1 MTLVCSVMAFA
12 TVYTAGTYS
21 ELQEKLAAAANGD
34 EIQLTADIAYPA
46 SPAVTDLINIDK
58 SITLDGKGFNITGYG
73 YCNYRLDEK
82 AVYQPTSIAINAN
95 HDKSGLNVIIKNLK
109 LIDVA
114 NSYSTINGTGDAAVP
129 GHSSNSRYY
138 GISAFDGVN
147 SLTLDGMT
155 IKNSKPSNHQL
166 ICVQGSSTTPLNLTI
181 NNSEIGRPG
190 KSYPTYIL
198 KPVNLT
204 MNNSQVYGYCALYF
218 KGPQEGILAGNLGRE
233 IWYGTANAGARG
245 SVIVANGC
253 DLSTKTTSGGE
264 TNSFGIMA
272 LEDDGISIT
281 LNNCLINAEEIA
293 DAKQVLLYMEGYQNL
308 DRRSEDII
316 LTINGS
322 NTTING
328 SATNVVNNKLYKH
341 VENGSEQGL
350 HENGWNSRT
359 KQAEDKLP
367 AYTADVQVI
376 MTGGTYNFNPD
387 EYEYNMHVS
396 TADPHYADGAA
407 APTVFTKKGI
417 TIPAGYS
424 VESFTQSGKT
434 LYRIVEDIEV
444 SYDIN
449 EKYETGDEGEN
460 PHTNFIVQE
469 TTTLDNNATEA
480 NYVQVR
486 ENAGNAA
493 TLTVGKTGVDQTLTV
508 TNGIDV
514 QDDAKVIV
522 KSGSALVVENG
533 GVITAKPENIVIEA
547 NENGAASLLLSPA
560 VTVNQTPNLTVKM
573 VAKNVGKIGSDYYWH
588 RFALPI
594 DQVNAEDGSWAKDGH
609 SYGTLLYKWDYENNE
624 WASLTNVNQMQ
635 PFYGYTMTITQEV
648 AGPGDLID
656 AGYIFKGKLTGN
668 VNSVLN
674 FSRQG
679 YNFFGNSYTGY
690 ISILQ
695 LIDELIGNDNL
706 DGTVWMWNPNRQQYE
721 GIALN
726 DLRDHPTAAR
736 YNNQNS
742 WKKEVAPMQTFI
754 LRLMTTDTDTKANID
769 YATAVWGNPRYE
781 DITGV
786 TPAPARR
793 VQRTEDAYVRIVVS
807 AANGKADAIN
817 FQEDAN
823 LSDANDRGYDAAK
836 YMNERTINV
845 YSTIDGENFG
855 TIATDNLEGKKLTI
869 NTIDEIAYTIS
880 FEDVE
885 GNAYA
890 LRDNVTGAI
899 FAIEEGATYEFTAQ
913 PNSIVEGRFE
923 IVAIANVPTAIENTE
938 VKANV
943 KGIYTIMGQYLGEDF
958 DILPAGVYVVNGVK
972 IVK

>member
-1 MTLVCSVMAFA
+1 MKKFFLIPLMTLVCSVMAWG
-12 TVYTAGTYS
+12 TTRTAGNYQQ
-21 ELQEKLAAAANGD
+21 LQEALEAAVNGD
-34 EIQLTADIAYPA
+34 VIELTANIEP
-46 SPAVTDLINIDK
+46 TGLINITK
-58 SITLDGKGFNITGYG
+58 SITLDGGANKYGILKSTGTCQPYMPETGTAPSGTSYG
-73 YCNYRLDEK
+73 TVIAVNYQGNVT
-82 AVYQPTSIAINAN
+82 A
-95 HDKSGLNVIIKNLK
+95 GLNVTIKNFTMN
-109 LIDVA
+109 VQASA
-114 NSYSTINGTGDAAVP
+114 NSVPNLKYGIIAFDGVAQLNIENSDISVAAKNAITVTGKEVTPVSLNISNTNVITGTNSGYPVYILKPTNLMTSDCYMKGFCGLYFKGRADGTFGTYGYVAGSRGTIANCSNCTFESFNNSHGTTDNDFGIFAFEDDGINLTLNNCKMNSEELGDEWQSVIYMKNDYSPGIATHKNRTEAQPVTVTITGANSTINGRMVARASNPGNPNAAQRLATA
-129 GHSSNSRYY
+129 GYR
-138 GISAFDGVN
+138 
-147 SLTLDGMT
+147 T
-155 IKNSKPSNHQL
+155 QL
-166 ICVQGSSTTPLNLTI
+166 N
-181 NNSEIGRPG
+181 
-190 KSYPTYIL
+190 
-198 KPVNLT
+198 
-204 MNNSQVYGYCALYF
+204 F
-218 KGPQEGILAGNLGRE
+218 
-233 IWYGTANAGARG
+233 
-245 SVIVANGC
+245 
-253 DLSTKTTSGGE
+253 
-264 TNSFGIMA
+264 
-272 LEDDGISIT
+272 
-281 LNNCLINAEEIA
+281 
-293 DAKQVLLYMEGYQNL
+293 
-308 DRRSEDII
+308 II
-316 LTINGS
+316 
-322 NTTING
+322 
-328 SATNVVNNKLYKH
+328 
-341 VENGSEQGL
+341 
-350 HENGWNSRT
+350 
-359 KQAEDKLP
+359 
-367 AYTADVQVI
+367 
-376 MTGGTYNFNPD
+376 TGGTYAQNVGPD
-387 EYEYNMHVS
+387 GITYPYILDNTTNGTFLEQH
-396 TADPHYADGAA
+396 
-407 APTVFTKKGI
+407 I
-417 TIPAGYS
+417 TIPAGY
-424 VESFTQSGKT
+424 VVQEVTESNVT
-434 LYRIVEDIEV
+434 LYRVVPDINI

-449 EKYETGDEGEN
+449 QSYEEKAEGEN
-460 PHTNFIVQE
+460 PNTAFIVQE
-469 TTTLDNNATEA
+469 TTALVNNATEA

-486 ENAGNAA
+486 EDSGNAA
-493 TLTVGKTGVDQTLTV
+493 TLTIGKADADQTLTV
-508 TNGIDV
+508 TNGMDV
-514 QDDAKVIV
+514 QDNAKVIV